1 VADLNDQLRLAQREI
16 NALRAREKRLT
27 DALSNASV
35 SFQNLL
41 STPVDATTQ
50 PSIESET
57 FSAPLPES
65 NPGPDETSH
74 EAQSSNGE
82 SAPFEFTHIDSS
94 IPAIE
99 FDWNLVPGMYS
110 SICLC
115 SARER

>member
-16 NALRAREKRLT
+16 DALRAREKRLT

-41 STPVDATTQ
+41 STPADAATQ
-50 PSIESET
+50 PGIEPET
-57 FSAPLPES
+57 LPTPLPEP
-65 NPGPDETSH
+65 NQGPHETSN
-74 EAQSSNGE
+74 EAQTSNEE
-82 SAPFEFTHIDSS
+82 SASFEFAHIDTAM
-94 IPAIE
+94 PAIE

-110 SICLC
+110 SSFLC